1 MSVRIRAARAADGD
15 AIIAIE
21 LAAGE
26 RFREVGMSEIADDD
40 PGSVDE
46 LAEYADDGR
55 SWVAV
60 DDTGTPVG
68 YVLVDL
74 VDGNAH
80 IEQVSVVPSAQ
91 GTGIGRA
98 LIEHV
103 AGWARA
109 RDAVALTLTTFRD
122 VPWNAPLYEHL
133 GFRVLA
139 EPELGPEL
147 RALRAT
153 EAAHGLDPA
162 IRACMLRALHASDG
176 GDAHRRSTCDAAS
189 MEISCAGCGCIV
201 DRGVVTSP
209 CDRHPTCCCAD
220 LPQRPEEAEPPDA

>member
-1 MSVRIRAARAADGD
+1 MSVQIRSAEVADGE
-15 AIIAIE
+15 ALIEIE

-26 RFREVGMSEIADDD
+26 RFREVGMPEIADDD

-46 LAEYADDGR
+46 LAEYANDGR

-60 DDTGTPVG
+60 DDIGTPVG

-91 GTGIGRA
+91 GTGVGRA

-109 RDAVALTLTTFRD
+109 RDAAALTLTTFRD
-122 VPWNAPLYEHL
+122 VPWNAPLYAHL
-133 GFRVLA
+133 GFRVLT

-153 EAAHGLDPA
+153 EAVHGLDPA
-162 IRACMLRALHASDG
+162 TRVCMLRA
-176 GDAHRRSTCDAAS
+176 T
-189 MEISCAGCGCIV
+189 E
-201 DRGVVTSP
+201 
-209 CDRHPTCCCAD
+209 
-220 LPQRPEEAEPPDA
+220 